1 MNTQH
6 KKVNC
11 DIKNRKAEEKRVGNI
26 TGEQGL
32 SCCQDKIDCF
42 IKKCSS
48 LMVTT
53 KQKSR
58 IDS

>member
-1 MNTQH
+1 MNTQYE
-6 KKVNC
+6 KVNC

-26 TGEQGL
+26 TGEQRL
-32 SCCQDKIDCF
+32 SCYPHKIDYF
-42 IKKCSS
+42 IKRCSS
-48 LMVTT
+48 LMATT